1 MNEQPEKLVVLWTSG
16 DRDVAL
22 NMVMMYTLNSRLHNW
37 WQEVTLLIWGASST
51 LLSQDEELQLYIPK
65 LKEVGVEVIACK
77 KCSENLGVVE
87 KLEQLGVK
95 VFYTGETLTQFLKS
109 DAKILTI

>member
-1 MNEQPEKLVVLWTSG
+1 MKEQSEKLVVLWTSG

-37 WQEVTLLIWGASST
+37 WQDVTLLIWGASSK
-51 LLSQDEELQLYIPK
+51 LLLQDEELQLYIPK

-77 KCSENLGVVE
+77 KCAENLGVVE
-87 KLEQLGVK
+87 QLEQLGVN

-109 DAKILTI
+109 GTKMLTI

>member
-1 MNEQPEKLVVLWTSG
+1 MKDQSEKLVVLWTSG

-22 NMVMMYTLNSRLHNW
+22 HMVMMYTLNSRLKNW
-37 WQEVTLLIWGASST
+37 WQDVTLLIWGASSK
-51 LLSQDEELQLYIPK
+51 LLSQDEEIQLYIPK

-77 KCSENLGVVE
+77 KCAENLGVVE
-87 KLEQLGVK
+87 QLEQLGVN

-109 DAKILTI
+109 GAKMLTI